1 MAKTLNARI
10 ITKHDT
16 EANWEKALSFIPK
29 LGEIIIYETP
39 LKTIPNEYDWTSIP
53 RIKIGDGNT
62 LINDLLFITEAYV
75 QKRSGWD
82 LSENNYNST
91 HWNIVNK
98 IANLGYEPQY
108 TDTTYQAGNGLSLNI
123 NSNTFYNTGV
133 ISIQPGDNNGT
144 IKYRLGKENGNYEDI
159 PITITGLAD
168 SAFTPSSNFLTSDE
182 LVKINK
188 SITKLEPSGT
198 PGSLKYTDALGET
211 GFVAVPGLGKLAFK
225 DGFDGDFIQVD
236 EVVIQNTQPV
246 DNIPIWIDCSNGGA
260 GILKYYDNTNGYT
273 KINLGVSSI
282 DSLINNNSIYGFTAK
297 AEEQT
302 VDYTFGVLNLERSAN
317 NINELIVNINGTQKT
332 LKVGQNFQF
341 ETGQSLGGF
350 NVIIDGVAETILI
363 SGLGLNAF
371 NSTEYLPLAGGTV
384 TGVTVFSNT
393 TTSTSTSTG
402 AVKISGGLGVAKD
415 IYGAKVHGSVYNDYA
430 EYRQSIDHIEPGYI
444 VYSDD
449 EGILRKTKNRLQ
461 HFEGVVSD
469 TFGFSIGKT
478 DKAQTPLAVA
488 GRVLVYTDEELHA
501 GDVVCAGENGKASKM
516 DNIEIANKP
525 DRIVGIVSEIPT
537 YDTWGEDNIPVN
549 GRVWIRVK

>member
-16 EANWEKALSFIPK
+16 EANWEKASSFTPK
-29 LGEIIIYETP
+29 PGEIIIYETP

-108 TDTTYQAGNGLSLNI
+108 TDTTYQAGNGLSLNT
-123 NSNTFYNTGV
+123 NSNTFHNMGV
-133 ISIQPGDNNGT
+133 ISIQPGANNGT
-144 IKYRLGKENGNYEDI
+144 IKYRLGKENGQYEDI

-198 PGSLKYTDALGET
+198 PGSLKYTDALGGT
-211 GFVAVPGLGKLAFK
+211 GLVAVPGLGKLAFK

-402 AVKISGGLGVAKD
+402 AVKISWLC
-415 IYGAKVHGSVYNDYA
+415 
-430 EYRQSIDHIEPGYI
+430 
-444 VYSDD
+444 
-449 EGILRKTKNRLQ
+449 L
-461 HFEGVVSD
+461 
-469 TFGFSIGKT
+469 
-478 DKAQTPLAVA
+478 
-488 GRVLVYTDEELHA
+488 
-501 GDVVCAGENGKASKM
+501 
-516 DNIEIANKP
+516 
-525 DRIVGIVSEIPT
+525 
-537 YDTWGEDNIPVN
+537 
-549 GRVWIRVK
+549 